1 MEGEKIT
8 TKGVKSKTT
17 TIVFVLLLFF
27 SALLFSMISVSP
39 AYNNEPIHCLEDD
52 EPFVVEISAIQY
64 YSEYVTSAGSDIP
77 IKREF
82 GPKFCFYISSWDDA
96 WQDRGLW
103 YLVEGNGDIV
113 TWWGVEVDR
122 YISDDPEWEWYV
134 EVPIPEML
142 MPLFAKPGPWQLE
155 FWMTNKAIWLIEY
168 DVQILAYY
176 FNAVE
181 ASIWDNLFA
190 PYYMT
195 WGGASLWV
203 FELNSGFT
211 LAIPAPLFLIL
222 VLVIIILIIKFVI
235 PLWMAIPSAADTK
248 KKRIGGVVVGRSFK
262 GG

>member
-1 MEGEKIT
+1 MEEK
-8 TKGVKSKTT
+8 KRAKSKTT
-17 TIVFVLLLFF
+17 TVVFVLLLFF
-27 SALLFSMISVSP
+27 SALVFSMISIFQADNP
-39 AYNNEPIHCLEDD
+39 EPIQCLEDD

-64 YSEYVTSAGSDIP
+64 YSEYITSAGSDIP

-82 GPKFCFYISSWDDA
+82 GPTFNFYMTGWDDD
-96 WQDRGLW
+96 WQERGIW
-103 YLVEGNGDIV
+103 YLVKGNGDIV

-122 YISDDPEWEWYV
+122 MVSDDPDWEWYV
-134 EVPIPEML
+134 VVPIPEML
-142 MPLFAKPGPWQLE
+142 MPLFAEVGPWQLE

-181 ASIWDNLFA
+181 ASLWDNLFA

-203 FELNSGFT
+203 FELSSGFT
-211 LAIPAPLFLIL
+211 FSIPAPLFIIL
-222 VLVIIILIIKFVI
+222 ALVIIILIIKFVI
-235 PLWMAIPSAADTK
+235 PLWMAIPSAAETK
-248 KKRIGGVVVGRSFK
+248 KKKQIGGVVVGRSFK